1 MNDCKQ
7 TSIANE
13 SIRSK
18 TKIVV
23 HINNYILPKSP
34 SEEETSLRLS
44 TPENSIAE
52 IIWNSKSPKLKKV
65 ISPKSEFIILQ
76 AKSIKFPVKIT
87 PAYEIYPTT
96 SLNEEKY
103 DKKTKYANNLL
114 KNTKFDI
121 NFKLPPISHSVIH
134 NNFAKSNL
142 TYPKLANKMTLP
154 NYLKNQYN
162 MHNAN
167 VQSLNQRSCLV
178 RLKENNSSNALTN
191 IILNKSDSQIHNKSK
206 KFNYVSKSIITQE
219 PSILVDSTGHK
230 EYFENRIMR
239 NEYTNPNSTFI
250 EPSNYSFKLP
260 YINKTFD
267 ADEYSVNLINQEI
280 NSKNRDKPN
289 LIFNLSDQID
299 EEINKIIKNYPSIV
313 VRRKGAAGEKKNN
326 LKKIPFF
333 LSENQIAYQIG
344 LNGNDLNQIVTADKP
359 KNDLT
364 NNIDYGKLI

>member
-167 VQSLNQRSCLV
+167 VQSLNQRYCLV

-219 PSILVDSTGHK
+219 PSILVDSTGQ
-230 EYFENRIMR
+230 RIFR
-239 NEYTNPNSTFI
+239 K
-250 EPSNYSFKLP
+250 SNH
-260 YINKTFD
+260 
-267 ADEYSVNLINQEI
+267 AE
-280 NSKNRDKPN
+280 
-289 LIFNLSDQID
+289 
-299 EEINKIIKNYPSIV
+299 
-313 VRRKGAAGEKKNN
+313 
-326 LKKIPFF
+326 
-333 LSENQIAYQIG
+333 
-344 LNGNDLNQIVTADKP
+344 
-359 KNDLT
+359 
-364 NNIDYGKLI
+364 

>member
-1 MNDCKQ
+1 
-7 TSIANE
+7 
-13 SIRSK
+13 
-18 TKIVV
+18 
-23 HINNYILPKSP
+23 
-34 SEEETSLRLS
+34 
-44 TPENSIAE
+44 
-52 IIWNSKSPKLKKV
+52 
-65 ISPKSEFIILQ
+65 
-76 AKSIKFPVKIT
+76 
-87 PAYEIYPTT
+87 
-96 SLNEEKY
+96 
-103 DKKTKYANNLL
+103 
-114 KNTKFDI
+114 
-121 NFKLPPISHSVIH
+121 
-134 NNFAKSNL
+134 
-142 TYPKLANKMTLP
+142 
-154 NYLKNQYN
+154 
-162 MHNAN
+162 
-167 VQSLNQRSCLV
+167 
-178 RLKENNSSNALTN
+178 
-191 IILNKSDSQIHNKSK
+191 
-206 KFNYVSKSIITQE
+206 
-219 PSILVDSTGHK
+219 
-230 EYFENRIMR
+230 MR

-364 NNIDYGKLI
+364 NNIDYGTLI